1 MSSFPTTTSGHVFG
15 GVVFWGVQQ
24 QLNLEAFKN
33 SWKTSRFSLKIDG
46 WLIWGKN
53 NLIFYSLTDS
63 AISDRHRTPPKS
75 FPKGQ
80 WVIGLSELI
89 LWDVFSGLPKKQSLT
104 HLQKL
109 ILQVQMFKQKSHNFQ
124 WFNLRNYD
132 IHQVNPFLDTPVKTM
147 KHPLLVSKQIRR
159 FPSLILKSC
168 LVHDLRNTDLW
179 KNLPKNKQNCS

>member
-1 MSSFPTTTSGHVFG
+1 MENKSIFIENWWLVDLGKEQFDFLFFDRLSYFGPSS
-15 GVVFWGVQQ
+15 
-24 QLNLEAFKN
+24 
-33 SWKTSRFSLKIDG
+33 
-46 WLIWGKN
+46 
-53 NLIFYSLTDS
+53 DS
-63 AISDRHRTPPKS
+63 PKS

-132 IHQVNPFLDTPVKTM
+132 IHQVNPFLTPRKTM
-147 KHPLLVSKQIRR
+147 KHPLLVSTNRKVSITHSEILLGSWPEEYWLMKESPKKQTKLQ
-159 FPSLILKSC
+159 LIFA
-168 LVHDLRNTDLW
+168 
-179 KNLPKNKQNCS
+179 LPYHILYINKRYIYIYI